1 MICMVRLE
9 TFLEQ
14 WKIARADSAQA
25 VEDMPAGKLDFKPQD
40 DLMSFR
46 AIAVHIVEAGRV
58 LTGLMLDG
66 EEDLSGPDFR
76 EKIKRYTSVVPDGAD
91 ATAIASAMRDNLD
104 ELAQELSG
112 RSPEFFAE
120 IITKWDGAKLTR
132 LEMMQF
138 VKEHEL
144 THRSQ
149 LFLYLRMNG
158 IIPVTTRRKLAQQKS
173 TT

>member
-1 MICMVRLE
+1 MVRLE

-25 VEDMPAGKLDFKPQD
+25 VEDMPAGKLDYKPQD

-46 AIAVHIVEAGRV
+46 DIAVHIIQAGLALSGV
-58 LTGLMLDG
+58 VLDG
-66 EEDLSGPDFR
+66 ETDLSTPEFRAKLGKYAMALPD
-76 EKIKRYTSVVPDGAD
+76 DANAGAL
-91 ATAIASAMRDNLD
+91 AAALRDSFD
-104 ELAQELSG
+104 ELSAQLAA
-112 RSPEFFAE
+112 RSPEFYAGT
-120 IITKWDGAKLTR
+120 IIKWDGSELTR
-132 LEMMQF
+132 MEMMQF

-158 IIPVTTRRKLAQQKS
+158 VIPVTTRRKLAKQKS
-173 TT
+173 KA